1 MAKELSYGIWADI
14 KPVDRLL
21 LSASYYYIRGDHL
34 DTGDRLFS
42 QSVFWSRLSLQFSRE
57 FSMRLVMQYN
67 DRYSTWDIDPLL
79 TYRINSLTVF
89 YIGSTHDYRDL
100 NIADYGREGWTLTER
115 QFFMKLQYLFQL

>member
-1 MAKELSYGIWADI
+1 MSKVINFGLWADI
-14 KPVDRLL
+14 KPIDRLL
-21 LSASYYYIRGDHL
+21 LSASYDYIHGDDL
-34 DTGDRLFS
+34 DTGGRLFS
-42 QSVFWSRLSLQFSRE
+42 QSVLWSRLSLQLSRE
-57 FSMRLVMQYN
+57 LSMRVVMQYN

-100 NIADYGREGWTLTER
+100 NLVDDAREGWTLTER